1 MKFEIQHRWSKK
13 VKIVLEGENRNVA
26 IEQAI
31 KDKKDLRD
39 SDLRGS
45 NLRGSN
51 LRDSDLSDSDLSG
64 SDLRGSDLRDSD
76 LRDSDLSGSDL
87 SDSDLS
93 DIRND
98 LWAVL
103 LFFPNEVLALRE
115 ALITGKVEGSTYEGD
130 CACLVGTIANARHCN
145 YKLLPQLKPDSSR
158 PAERFFLAIKKGD
171 TPETNQAAKL
181 ALEWIDTWLS
191 QTGLLVAVKP

>member
-51 LRDSDLSDSDLSG
+51 LRD
-64 SDLRGSDLRDSD
+64 
-76 LRDSDLSGSDL
+76 SDL